1 MAIYVPKK
9 RLPGAFFGPERAFR
23 GAAFARRYLNHR
35 QAVAETLTAIGDTLT
50 VETINHLL
58 AFTIGIDHPRLP
70 QYRQMTAD
78 CRLRQ
83 SHLAD
88 YLVDRPRLMR
98 QKTQY
103 PQSRRIAKG
112 LEVFA
117 EKLIVHVYLNAFL
130 NLYRKISPVWP
141 HPLYRPIYIYAYTPV
156 QCQYSTGNS
165 PLSRVPR
172 LLPPAHSQA
181 P

>member
-1 MAIYVPKK
+1 MRIWLYMFQKK
-9 RLPGAFFGPERAFR
+9 DLYAAFFRSDAFD
-23 GAAFARRYLNHR
+23 HR
-35 QAVAETLTAIGDTLT
+35 QAVAETLTAIGDTLP

-58 AFTIGIDHPRLP
+58 AFTIRSNHPRFA

-83 SHLAD
+83 RHLAD

-98 QKTQY
+98 QQAQY
-103 PQSRRIAKG
+103 LQSRRIAKG

-117 EKLIVHVYLNAFL
+117 EKLVVHVCLNVFLIVCL
-130 NLYRKISPVWP
+130 NLCREISPVWP

-156 QCQYSTGNS
+156 QCQ
-165 PLSRVPR
+165 
-172 LLPPAHSQA
+172 
-181 P
+181 